1 VLAARPTPG
10 TPASGLVAPWLRPAP
25 PERGTWPART
35 CGCVPERAA
44 ASRTRPRWPRQ
55 RRRRRLELFGR
66 RRPLLG
72 DSDPPPHRRSGP
84 LRTRASSPPLQSSDA
99 EPARDQS
106 SRGQPRTLTVATGRR
121 HKRANSEGRTSP
133 DACFLGEQERR
144 ARRSS
149 RPPRVRRRRVLPR
162 ECERRGRAAL
172 APPSWQ
178 SASPCRPWQTPP
190 GASSRAAGQLTLI
203 RSAVAASAAYQWP
216 EAAGHGQLLPSTGSV
231 LELAAGRRY
240 SRTASQD
247 PASTRPGAC
256 WLSAQSASPERSSLS
271 TVLSRKQVSRPAP
284 RLQPGSSGAATDYC
298 RGVSAEPGV
307 PQGQL
312 RMAFSQQSWTAVVV
326 AT

>member
-1 VLAARPTPG
+1 VHRGNGARHALNTEYVG
-10 TPASGLVAPWLRPAP
+10 VSNGRSGRFLLG
-25 PERGTWPART
+25 E
-35 CGCVPERAA
+35 CD
-44 ASRTRPRWPRQ
+44 RQ
-55 RRRRRLELFGR
+55 RRSQSRATRA
-66 RRPLLG
+66 
-72 DSDPPPHRRSGP
+72 
-84 LRTRASSPPLQSSDA
+84 RASSPTRSRDARPREDESDRA
-99 EPARDQS
+99 D
-106 SRGQPRTLTVATGRR
+106 RGSRTLEIGRR